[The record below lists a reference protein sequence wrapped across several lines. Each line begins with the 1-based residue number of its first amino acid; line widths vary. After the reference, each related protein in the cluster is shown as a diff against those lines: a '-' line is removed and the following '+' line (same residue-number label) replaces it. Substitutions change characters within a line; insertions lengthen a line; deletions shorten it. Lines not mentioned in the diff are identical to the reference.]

1 MKKIFLYSLIILFIS
16 TKAYSIRQ
24 DGKGSLKISNQTLE
38 NFKQYLRGHVS
49 KSSKSLNNKPLVFW
63 VTKDGSGSYFWYCKH
78 GQCRG
83 GNPAQEKIICEKYYG
98 GKECFRFARKT
109 SVRWKNGI
117 NPGKGSESKFSSK
130 MSDSEIEEK
139 LTKLGFLGEE
149 EKEIII
155 KKKKK
160 NKGLSQ
166 LDKLET
172 LKKLFD
178 DGLISPEEYLS
189 RKKII
194 LN

>member
-1 MKKIFLYSLIILFIS
+1 
-16 TKAYSIRQ
+16 
-24 DGKGSLKISNQTLE
+24 
-38 NFKQYLRGHVS
+38 
-49 KSSKSLNNKPLVFW
+49 
-63 VTKDGSGSYFWYCKH
+63 
-78 GQCRG
+78 
-83 GNPAQEKIICEKYYG
+83 
-98 GKECFRFARKT
+98 
-109 SVRWKNGI
+109 
-117 NPGKGSESKFSSK
+117 